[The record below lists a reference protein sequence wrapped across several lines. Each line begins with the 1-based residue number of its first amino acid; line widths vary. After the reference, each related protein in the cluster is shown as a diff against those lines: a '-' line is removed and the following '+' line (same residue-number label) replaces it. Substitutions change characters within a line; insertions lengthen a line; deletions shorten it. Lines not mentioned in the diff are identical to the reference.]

1 MKKIFVLDSSVF
13 LDGFNPTNIEL
24 GFFVTPRSVVE
35 EIRDIK
41 SKTRLE
47 NYLAAKKII
56 VETPEEE
63 NRKKVK
69 NLAVKLGDLFF
80 LSEADIDVIALALSY
95 KLKNREIIILSND
108 YTIANVSKKLGINVK
123 TYIKQGIKRIRRS
136 VLYCPS
142 CKKRFFIEEL
152 TDKKTCPICGSKLI
166 RKRIKIS

>member
-1 MKKIFVLDSSVF
+1 MKRIFVLDSSVF

-24 GFFVTPRSVVE
+24 GPFVTPGSVVE

-63 NRKKVK
+63 SKKKVK
-69 NLAVKLGDLFF
+69 NLAAKLGDLIF
-80 LSEADIDVIALALSY
+80 LSDADIDVIALALSY
-95 KLKNREIIILSND
+95 KLKNREITILSND
-108 YTIANVSKKLGINVK
+108 YTIANVSKKLGISVK
-123 TYIKQGIKRIRRS
+123 TYIKQGIKKIRRS
-136 VLYCPS
+136 FLYCPS

-166 RKRIKIS
+166 RKRR